1 MVDKKKMK
9 KYVGGYIKYAFTTLK
24 YSTVSLSL
32 PFFYIYFDKS
42 LSWEFCGEFVYEYV
56 YLLFFINLSSF

>member
-24 YSTVSLSL
+24 FSTVSLSL
-32 PFFYIYFDKS
+32 YIYFDKS
-42 LSWEFCGEFVYEYV
+42 LSWDFCGEFVYEFV
-56 YLLFFINLSSF
+56 YLLFSINMSSF